1 MRGLGL
7 LGYPSEGS
15 RSTPWRVFRV
25 YPFGVLTLEDD
36 DLLEYILE
44 TFDYNFD
51 LASVKPVLTKAKVAL
66 GISDVSSHRSKKKKN
81 TESRATYSMSVAEQ
95 LVTTAEKLLRDDQ
108 SQSIGSAE

>member
-1 MRGLGL
+1 MRRLGL

-36 DLLEYILE
+36 DMLEYIHGS
-44 TFDYNFD
+44 FDYNID
-51 LASVKPVLTKAKVAL
+51 LVVLEQVLTKAKVAL
-66 GISDVSSHRSKKKKN
+66 GVSDVHSHRSKKKKN

-95 LVTTAEKLLRDDQ
+95 LVTTVERLLRDDQ
-108 SQSIGSAE
+108 SQSIGSPK